1 MNNFT
6 YYNDEWNPPIVEGTS
21 QPPLDSQLP
30 SSNPNNLN
38 KNQKCLKEKILP
50 KKRGGYV

>member
-21 QPPLDSQLP
+21 QPPLYKDDSLQLP
-30 SSNPNNLN
+30 PNNRI
-38 KNQKCLKEKILP
+38 KNQKCLNQKI
-50 KKRGGYV
+50 